1 MRIRAPLA
9 VCLVYGFSAFS
20 QAADPI
26 AEFVQKLEGTI
37 YVIPHRETADGVLT
51 SCGLEFAALKRDFS
65 TKGGAPVKIVGSFYL
80 RPNPNTGLAYMLK
93 LGVFDGL
100 SYENGFA
107 PNNAFI
113 SAPNG
118 KTPTKAIR
126 AQTETPGFALF
137 VGGLDSEVTAALI
150 AIVEMKQLA
159 VGFNRK
165 PGQQDVTF
173 ILDLA
178 VIDTQMQSEEVV
190 RKRSNEPVDSFVACS
205 TDLLKSSKRPIQ

>member
-1 MRIRAPLA
+1 MRR
-9 VCLVYGFSAFS
+9 S
-20 QAADPI
+20 
-26 AEFVQKLEGTI
+26 
-37 YVIPHRETADGVLT
+37 
-51 SCGLEFAALKRDFS
+51 
-65 TKGGAPVKIVGSFYL
+65 GSFYL
-80 RPNPNTGLAYMLK
+80 RPNPNTGLAYVLK

-126 AQTETPGFALF
+126 VQTETPGFALF
-137 VGGLDSEVTAALI
+137 VGGLDSEVTAALV

-178 VIDTQMQSEEVV
+178 VIDTQMQNEEVV
-190 RKRSNEPVDSFVACS
+190 RKRSNEPVDSFVVCS